1 MNKRKAL
8 LCILVILLIILIIVL
23 AIVTKNKKKDIGYN
37 PNVKLEDI
45 KEDKGITGSNDIY
58 EMVEEYDG
66 RKVLRVKPEYLFKV
80 ALLGLYQK
88 ENNLGLIDS
97 KISIEDMDNNYK
109 IAKTYIIK
117 KEGGVI
123 VLPNEQKIVLDFI
136 SANSKIKYQFDENN
150 CLQVPNDVKEEEI
163 SDFDKKLIENIKS
176 NSNTIIIT
184 YGTEY
189 YSIDDVTGD
198 VVKYPFVDLDPY
210 IDYDAVRY
218 ENYEIRFVNPQGDT
232 SFLVN

>member
-1 MNKRKAL
+1 M
-8 LCILVILLIILIIVL
+8 I
-23 AIVTKNKKKDIGYN
+23 
-37 PNVKLEDI
+37 
-45 KEDKGITGSNDIY
+45 
-58 EMVEEYDG
+58 EEYDG
-66 RKVLRVKPEYLFKV
+66 RKALRVKPEYLFKV

-97 KISIEDMDNNYK
+97 KISIEDIDNNYK

-150 CLQVPNDVKEEEI
+150 RLQVPDDVKEEEM
-163 SDFDKKLIENIKS
+163 SDFDKKLIDNIKS
-176 NSNTIIIT
+176 NSNTIILT

-198 VVKYPFVDLDPY
+198 IVKYPFVDLDPY

>member
-1 MNKRKAL
+1 MNKRKVFI
-8 LCILVILLIILIIVL
+8 CILIILLIALIIVL

-45 KEDKGITGSNDIY
+45 KEDKGITGSDDIY

-97 KISIEDMDNNYK
+97 KISIEDIDNNYK

-123 VLPNEQKIVLDFI
+123 VLPNEQKNFLDFI

-150 CLQVPNDVKEEEI
+150 RLQAPDDIKEEELEE
-163 SDFDKKLIENIKS
+163 FDKKLIENIKS
-176 NSNTIIIT
+176 TSNTIILT

-198 VVKYPFVDLDPY
+198 IIKYPFVDLDPY

-218 ENYEIRFVNPQGDT
+218 ENYEIRFVNPQGNT